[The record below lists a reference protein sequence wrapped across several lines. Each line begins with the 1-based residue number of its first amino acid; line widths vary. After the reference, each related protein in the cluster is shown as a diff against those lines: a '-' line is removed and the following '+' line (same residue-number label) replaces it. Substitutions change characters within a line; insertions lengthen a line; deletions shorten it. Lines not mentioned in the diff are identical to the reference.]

1 MSERP
6 HVVVVDDDA
15 TIRETIEEYLDLHGI
30 RATTADG
37 GPALRR
43 ILEDEKVDIVLLD
56 LNMPEEDG
64 LSLARYLQEL
74 PDVGVIMVTAA
85 AETVDRVVGLEMGA
99 DDYLTKPFDPRE
111 LLARIRSLQRRLG
124 RSTAPAPIEAKEP
137 DGTAARKLVDG
148 EGQELALTSMEFDLL
163 EAFAERPN
171 KVLTRDQLLELAHH
185 RQWDPFDRSID
196 VRIARIRRK
205 IETDPA
211 KPRLIKTI
219 RGAGY
224 MFVPETDG

>member
-1 MSERP
+1 
-6 HVVVVDDDA
+6 
-15 TIRETIEEYLDLHGI
+15 
-30 RATTADG
+30 
-37 GPALRR
+37 
-43 ILEDEKVDIVLLD
+43 
-56 LNMPEEDG
+56 MPEEDG

-137 DGTAARKLVDG
+137 DGTARFGRFRLDRDARKLVDG